1 MISEIVALIATVV
14 VELVDVSESL
24 ELLFESLD
32 SHGAFSDADLEFNDL
47 RIVRHTLL
55 LHLLS
60 EQVVLF
66 GVLVV
71 HDAECGVE
79 L

>member
-1 MISEIVALIATVV
+1 MVSEIGAFIATVV
-14 VELVDVSESL
+14 VELIDVSESL

-32 SHGAFSDADLEFNDL
+32 SHGAFSDADLELYDL
-47 RIVRHTLL
+47 RIVHRALL

-60 EQVVLF
+60 KQVVFF
-66 GVLVV
+66 GVLLV